1 MIYAFPPVA
10 AVSTMWTE
18 VAPVRVS
25 RSAVDGRRF
34 VSSAGPRRRTA
45 MVLVSAGAKRRNST
59 LNSDGAGYSESLKRL
74 LDGGMNLVRLN
85 SPAVNRVADACRN
98 ALKTAPLGW
107 TVGGDPL
114 EWTHDGQPLYWFT
127 GPALQG
133 TVIFESG
140 FPAIRVTGLTAGSL
154 VCRAYD
160 VIRSYSADGSTTA
173 TARAVRTVYAQSN
186 GAARIPLHDA
196 LPAGVISI
204 GDQESA
210 VFEVDGPMPESPQPL
225 GANWFYE
232 WRFREVLASE
242 YAGATEVNPWT

>member
-25 RSAVDGRRF
+25 RSAIDGRRY

-45 MVLVSAGAKRRNST
+45 MVLVSALARAR
-59 LNSDGAGYSESLKRL
+59 DGAGYSESLKRF

-85 SPAVNRVADACRN
+85 SPAVNWHLDACRST
-98 ALKTAPLGW
+98 LRSSPLGW

-114 EWTHDGQPLYWFT
+114 DWTHDGQPLYWFT
-127 GPALQG
+127 GPVLQG
-133 TVIFESG
+133 TSG
-140 FPAIRVTGLTAGSL
+140 TVGSFPAVTITGLTPGAL

-160 VIRSYSADGSTTA
+160 VIRSYATNGSTTA
-173 TARAVRTVYAQSN
+173 TARAITTVYADAS
-186 GAARIPLHDA
+186 GKAVIRLHDA
-196 LPAGVISI
+196 LASGVISI

-210 VFEVDGPMPESPQPL
+210 VFEVEDMPSSPQPV
-225 GANWFYE
+225 GQNWFYE
-232 WRFREVLASE
+232 WRFREVLPSE
-242 YAGATEVNPWT
+242 YASATEVNPWI

>member
-18 VAPVRVS
+18 VAPVRAS
-25 RSAVDGRRF
+25 RSALSGKRY

-45 MVLVSAGAKRRNST
+45 MVLVSALSRAR
-59 LNSDGAGYSESLKRL
+59 DGAGYSESLKRF

-85 SPAVNRVADACRN
+85 SSAVNWHLDY
-98 ALKTAPLGW
+98 LPGTPGSLFTAPLGW

-114 EWTHDGQPLYWFT
+114 DWTHDGQPLYWFT
-127 GPALQG
+127 GPVLQG
-133 TVIFESG
+133 TSGTVGG
-140 FPAIRVTGLTAGSL
+140 FPAITITGLTPGRL

-160 VIRSYSADGSTTA
+160 VIRSYAADGSTTA
-173 TARAVRTVYAQSN
+173 TARAITTVYADAS
-186 GAARIPLHDA
+186 GEAVIRLHDA
-196 LPAGVISI
+196 LASGVISI

-210 VFEVDGPMPESPQPL
+210 VFEVEDMPSSPQPL

-232 WRFREVLASE
+232 WRFREVLPAE